1 MGPATKK
8 GPWSG
13 YVRIHNIYIY
23 IHIFVPYHKPS
34 SNERVPS
41 RGYAD
46 TSTNGAC
53 WIWMKEFPR
62 KKCDKIDGCV
72 VLVKFVPT
80 FFSGKT
86 THRFSKQLFENYCL
100 TSQKNPPQKK
110 DTQYPKYLPLF
121 GANWASSTT
130 GHLPPHQV
138 RWRSLDQSCERLKKN
153 AWDGDCWRSFMGIGD
168 LRCGLRKFLC
178 YTPWHQH
185 LAYIF
190 WKRVLLHVF
199 MVSEWFHHLLVWVN
213 FISTSLATWSCRR
226 WFRTGF
232 QPPVQEWLN
241 VLGFGGWWNI
251 GFPMENGSSI
261 DIILMFP
268 VGKDSERKM
277 DHL

>member
-1 MGPATKK
+1 MKESHP
-8 GPWSG
+8 
-13 YVRIHNIYIY
+13 
-23 IHIFVPYHKPS
+23 
-34 SNERVPS
+34 
-41 RGYAD
+41 AD
-46 TSTNGAC
+46 TQIHQLT
-53 WIWMKEFPR
+53 
-62 KKCDKIDGCV
+62 
-72 VLVKFVPT
+72 VLAEYGWRNSQGKNVTKLTGVLFLSSLSQR
-80 FFSGKT
+80 FFQEKQPIGSQNNFLKT
-86 THRFSKQLFENYCL
+86 TAW
-100 TSQKNPPQKK
+100 PPKK
-110 DTQYPKYLPLF
+110 IPPKKKTPSIPSISPLF